1 MELREIAD
9 ITEKFINLYGQFE
22 VNLDGMCKKMD
33 ASLWTEDMRFLLD
46 RSLGTMAG
54 TEFEAYITAK
64 SDDTGYDGKACDHI
78 KRMLYSRKI
87 SVKTK
92 YQNQIPEERLLELA
106 VLRLVAGAV
115 QAYVDPIR
123 DYYKALKS
131 GVAKTLTPSK
141 KAQKAAQLILDEFYD
156 QGIRVNSL
164 DTRMFERIARGEH
177 PKSLPQVTEDN
188 KASIKILVRE
198 VSLLSK
204 QLFIINNS
212 KESRFP
218 VKSIQRI
225 LDVVGASA
233 SPRTIADHQSLFD
246 KTKTLALSGDCFTR

>member
-9 ITEKFINLYGQFE
+9 ITERFIKLYEQFE
-22 VNLDGMCKKMD
+22 VNLDGMCKDMD
-33 ASLWTEDMRFLLD
+33 ASFWTEDMRLLLD
-46 RSLGTMAG
+46 RSLGNMAE
-54 TEFEAYITAK
+54 TKFEAFVTTK

-78 KRMLYSRKI
+78 KRMLCSRKI

-92 YQNQIPEERLLELA
+92 HQNQIPEARLLELA
-106 VLRLVAGAV
+106 VLRLMAGAI
-115 QAYVDPIR
+115 QAYTDPIR
-123 DYYKALKS
+123 DYHKALKL
-131 GVAKTLTPSK
+131 GVAKILTPSK
-141 KAQKAAQLILDEFYD
+141 KAQKAAKLILDEFYD
-156 QGIRVNSL
+156 QGITINKV
-164 DTRMFERIARGEH
+164 DTAMFERITRGEH
-177 PKSLPQVTEDN
+177 PKRFPQVTEDN

-198 VSLLSK
+198 VSVLSK
-204 QLFIINNS
+204 QLFIIDNN
-212 KESRFP
+212 KENRFP